1 MAQFDV
7 HRNVGGSRRGVP
19 YLLDVQSNRFA
30 ASRLRLAVPL
40 LTSSPMASA
49 RYPFLARSYV
59 IEGRQVVLEP
69 LHMQA
74 VPVVKL
80 GEVVL
85 SLAGDNEAVA
95 IIAAIDE
102 VISRSR
108 G

>member
-7 HRNVGGSRRGVP
+7 HRNIGGSRQSVP
-19 YLLDVQSNRFA
+19 YLLDVQPNRFA
-30 ASRLRLAVPL
+30 ASRRRIVIPL
-40 LTSSPMASA
+40 LVSNEMASA
-49 RYPFLARSYV
+49 RYAFAAQRYV
-59 IEGRQVVLEP
+59 IEGRQVVFEP

-74 VPVVKL
+74 TPVAKL
-80 GEVVL
+80 GEVVM
-85 SLAGDNEAVA
+85 SLAEDNEAVR